1 MKSVCI
7 YCGSSAGRDPVYAEM
22 AVRFSTLLAREGITV
37 VYGGGN
43 VGLMGI
49 CADAALSAGGRVIGV
64 IPEDL
69 LRREIAHRGVTE
81 LHVVKTMHERKAL
94 MAERSDAFA
103 ALPGGFGTLDELCE
117 MVTWGQLGHHVKPC
131 GLLNLRGYYDG
142 LLAQVNRAVEEG
154 FTKPEHR
161 TMLRVADTPEALLE
175 ALRSYRPAY
184 TPKWITPEAVKP

>member
-7 YCGSSAGRDPVYAEM
+7 YCGSSAGRDPVYAE
-22 AVRFSTLLAREGITV
+22 AAKSFSTLLAREGIAV

-49 CADAALSAGGRVIGV
+49 CADAALAAGGRVIGV

-94 MAERSDAFA
+94 MAEKSDAFA

-117 MVTWGQLGHHVKPC
+117 MITWGQLGHHVKPC
-131 GLLNLRGYYDG
+131 GLLNLRGYFDG
-142 LLAQVNRAVEEG
+142 LLMQVDRAVEAG
-154 FTKPEHR
+154 FTKDEHR
-161 TMLRVADTPEALLE
+161 SMLRVATDPGGLLAE
-175 ALRSYRPAY
+175 LRAYRPAY
-184 TPKWITPEAVKP
+184 TPKWITPAAVSP